1 MCTAL
6 TVTTAH
12 KDILFGRTMDFS
24 HPLEPSIIY
33 IPKGYR
39 WNNILD
45 THVITAKYNIMGI
58 GQNISPITFADGVND
73 KGFAIAALY
82 FPDFAHF
89 DKNNMHDNKYPTFA
103 ASEIVKLMLNLC
115 ADVEQ
120 ACKVFK
126 KIHIIG
132 VKDAVTGTI
141 APLHWI
147 MNDQRGHCKVV
158 EKTIDGL
165 HIYDNAIGILTNSP
179 DFNWH
184 KENLRNYMNLSPRQT
199 AETNWDGNTLTPFG
213 QGGGTFGLPGDFT
226 PPSRFVRAAF
236 LKSHALFP
244 AEIKQAV
251 NTCYHITNNL
261 SIPKGVVIT
270 ERDSYD
276 YTQYTCFIDLNT
288 CDYYYNT
295 YDNPQIQKVSMPE
308 NNESNMGITI
318 LASFDN

>member
-12 KDILFGRTMDFS
+12 NDILFGRTMDFS
-24 HPLEPSIIY
+24 HPLKPSIIH

-39 WNNILD
+39 WNNLLD
-45 THVITAKYNIMGI
+45 THVITAKYDIMGI
-58 GQNISPITFADGVND
+58 GQNINPITFADGVNE

-82 FPDFAHF
+82 FPGFAHF
-89 DKNNMHDNKYPTFA
+89 DKNNEIDAKQPTFA
-103 ASEIVKLMLNLC
+103 ATEIVKLMLNLC

-120 ACKVFK
+120 ASKLFK
-126 KIHIIG
+126 RIRIVG
-132 VKDAVTGTI
+132 VKDAITNTI

-147 MNDQRGHCKVV
+147 MTDKSGRCKVV

-165 HIYDNAIGILTNSP
+165 HICNDAIGVLSNSP
-179 DFNWH
+179 NFNWH
-184 KENLRNYMNLSPRQT
+184 NENLRNYMNLSPRQT
-199 AETNWDGNTLTPFG
+199 YETNWVDIGLTPFG

-236 LKSHALFP
+236 LKTHTLFP
-244 AEIKQAV
+244 ADINQAV
-251 NTCYHITNNL
+251 NTCFHVASNI

-295 YDNPQIQKVSMPE
+295 YDNIQIKKISMPE
-308 NNESNMGITI
+308 KDENNKVITI
-318 LASFDN
+318 LVTFDN